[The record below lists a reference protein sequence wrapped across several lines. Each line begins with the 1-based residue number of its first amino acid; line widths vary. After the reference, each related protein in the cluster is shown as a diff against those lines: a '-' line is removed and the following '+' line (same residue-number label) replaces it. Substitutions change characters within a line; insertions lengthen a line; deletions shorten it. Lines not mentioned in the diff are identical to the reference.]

1 MTISP
6 VYSGRP
12 KEIRD
17 FLEQRVYDLLDEL
30 NIPYERV
37 DHDAAYDMGACG
49 VISQVLGVRICF

>member
-30 NIPYERV
+30 NIP
-37 DHDAAYDMGACG
+37 
-49 VISQVLGVRICF
+49 